1 MSALLQDI
9 WQAKHDRFL
18 DNGILFLE
26 KFLKRDNVLE
36 PHPVEKSLTKFKIK
50 GREIYSKTT
59 YHVITSIIMMK

>member
-36 PHPVEKSLTKFKIK
+36 PHPVEKSQ
-50 GREIYSKTT
+50 
-59 YHVITSIIMMK
+59 